1 MKRFLSPRRQD
12 AKEESGR
19 AELGVLKLRILSSGI
34 SDLFLASWRLGERYF
49 FSLLFPLAALCLPTL
64 SSAEVTQQQLD
75 AALAKVDGKVIA
87 WRRDIHQHPELS
99 NRETRTAKL
108 VADHLKKLGLE
119 VKTGIAH
126 NGVTGVLKGGKPGPT
141 IAIRA
146 DMDANPVVEEVDV
159 PFKST
164 VTAEYLGKTVG
175 VMHACGHD
183 GHTANLMG
191 VAEALTSLRQDLPGT
206 VLFIFQPAEEGPPD
220 GEEGGAGYM
229 MEQGVFGDLKPDAVF
244 GLHVFAGLPAGEIR
258 YRAGPFM
265 AAADMFRIDVS
276 GKASHG
282 SRPWAGVDPIVAASQ
297 IVLGLQT
304 IVSRQIDISRLP
316 AVLTIGKFDGGVRSN
331 IIPDNVKMYGTLRT
345 FDDAVRLDI
354 IERMRRTA
362 SDIASSSGAK
372 ATLTMQTYRYPVTVN
387 DPELTQRVLPALRKA
402 AGNDRV
408 VEHGLEMGS
417 EDFPYF
423 TSTGVPGFFFFVGVT
438 PRDQDPKQAAV
449 NHSGRFFLD
458 ESALPVA
465 SRTLA
470 TVAVDYLQGKP

>member
-1 MKRFLSPRRQD
+1 M
-12 AKEESGR
+12 
-19 AELGVLKLRILSSGI
+19 LR
-34 SDLFLASWRLGERYF
+34 
-49 FSLLFPLAALCLPTL
+49 
-64 SSAEVTQQQLD
+64 
-75 AALAKVDGKVIA
+75 
-87 WRRDIHQHPELS
+87 
-99 NRETRTAKL
+99 
-108 VADHLKKLGLE
+108 
-119 VKTGIAH
+119 
-126 NGVTGVLKGGKPGPT
+126 GGKPGPT

-183 GHTANLMG
+183 SHTANLMG
-191 VAEALTSLRQDLPGT
+191 IAEALASLRQDLPGT

-229 MEQGVFGDLKPDAVF
+229 MKQGVFGDLKPEAVF

-258 YRAGPFM
+258 YRSGPFM
-265 AAADMFRIDVS
+265 AAADMFRIDVT

-304 IVSRQIDISRLP
+304 IISRQVDISRLP

-362 SDIASSSGAK
+362 SDIASSSGA
-372 ATLTMQTYRYPVTVN
+372 
-387 DPELTQRVLPALRKA
+387 
-402 AGNDRV
+402 
-408 VEHGLEMGS
+408 
-417 EDFPYF
+417 
-423 TSTGVPGFFFFVGVT
+423 
-438 PRDQDPKQAAV
+438 
-449 NHSGRFFLD
+449 GR
-458 ESALPVA
+458 
-465 SRTLA
+465 R
-470 TVAVDYLQGKP
+470 

>member
-1 MKRFLSPRRQD
+1 MQLQSRIGSKKDLPS
-12 AKEESGR
+12 
-19 AELGVLKLRILSSGI
+19 VLLV
-34 SDLFLASWRLGERYF
+34 LA
-49 FSLLFPLAALCLPTL
+49 TL
-64 SSAEVTQQQLD
+64 SFTSVASAEVTQQQLD
-75 AALAKVDGKVIA
+75 SAIAKVDSKVIA
-87 WRRDIHQHPELS
+87 WRRDFHQHPELS
-99 NRETRTAKL
+99 NRETRTAKI

-126 NGVTGVLKGGKPGPT
+126 NGVTAVLRGGKPGPT

-164 VTAEYLGKTVG
+164 VTADYLGKTVG

-191 VAEALTSLRQDLPGT
+191 IAEALTSLRQDLPGT

-220 GEEGGAGYM
+220 GEEGGAGFM
-229 MEQGVFGDLKPDAVF
+229 MKQGIFNDVKPEAVF

-258 YRAGPFM
+258 YRSGPFM

-297 IVLGLQT
+297 IVMGLQT
-304 IVSRQIDISRLP
+304 IISRQVDISRLP

-331 IIPDNVKMYGTLRT
+331 IISDKASMYGTLRT

-362 SDIASSSGAK
+362 ADIASSSGAK
-372 ATLTMQTYRYPVTVN
+372 ATLTMQTYRYPVTIN
-387 DPELTQRVLPALRKA
+387 DPQLTQRVLPSLRRA

-408 VEHGLEMGS
+408 VEHPLEMGS
-417 EDFPYF
+417 EDFPYY

-465 SRTLA
+465 SRALA
-470 TVAVDYLQGKP
+470 TVAVDYLQGKQ

>member
-1 MKRFLSPRRQD
+1 MRLQRRIGMKNDSRQD
-12 AKEESGR
+12 RQDRQGRTSRIVFSDSSFSG
-19 AELGVLKLRILSSGI
+19 LGDPG
-34 SDLFLASWRLGERYF
+34 DLGERF
-49 FSLLFPLAALCLPTL
+49 FSRLLLLLAALCLPTL
-64 SSAEVTQQQLD
+64 SSAEVTQQQLES
-75 AALAKVDGKVIA
+75 AIAKVDGKVIA

-99 NRETRTAKL
+99 NRETRTAKR

-119 VKTGIAH
+119 VRTGIAH
-126 NGVTGVLKGGKPGPT
+126 NGVTAVLRGGKPGPT

-146 DMDANPVVEEVDV
+146 DMDANPVVEDVDV

-164 VTAEYLGKTVG
+164 VKAEYLGKTVG

-191 VAEALTSLRQDLPGT
+191 IAEALASVRQDLPGT

-229 MEQGVFGDLKPDAVF
+229 MKQGVFGDLKPDAVF

-258 YRAGPFM
+258 YRSGPFM
-265 AAADMFRIDVS
+265 AAADMFRIDVT

-304 IVSRQIDISRLP
+304 IISRQVDISRLP

-362 SDIASSSGAK
+362 SDIASSSGAG
-372 ATLTMQTYRYPVTVN
+372 ATLTMQTYRYPVTIN
-387 DPELTQRVLPALRKA
+387 DPKLTQRVLPSLRKA
-402 AGNDRV
+402 VGADRV
-408 VEHGLEMGS
+408 VEHPLEMGS
-417 EDFPYF
+417 EDFPYYS
-423 TSTGVPGFFFFVGVT
+423 STGVPGFFFFVGVT

-449 NHSGRFFLD
+449 NHSGRFYLD

-465 SRTLA
+465 SRALA
-470 TVAVDYLQGKP
+470 TIAVDYLQGQQ